1 MDLLYSKFID
11 TLTNICSRERHD
23 GILLSGGLDSSIL
36 AYHTKPDVA
45 ITIIANIDC
54 PDYFYSSLIEKKRYV
69 SNHQKIIIS
78 YIDLLTN
85 IETLIKDF
93 KTFDPIFLK
102 NSVVQLI
109 GLQKAKKLKIKSLVI
124 GDGSDEIFAG
134 YNFLHKYYFT
144 DKEKIKQKI
153 DFIIENMDFFSIKYS
168 NTIGIK
174 IFLPFLE
181 KEIIEFSKRIPL
193 EEKISKYNGIPY
205 GKFFLRKCYESI
217 LGKDIVWR
225 KKMALQDGS
234 GVSSMLESYIK
245 NNILVDDDE
254 YYKKIEKVKSEEGV
268 EIRNKEHLYYYKI
281 YRKFFRPPID
291 ESSRFDNNCVRKC
304 IYCNSLFKWKGNF
317 CKTCGGFPVFNP

>member
-1 MDLLYSKFID
+1 LDLLYSKFID
-11 TLTNICSRERHD
+11 TLTNICNRERHD

-45 ITIIANIDC
+45 ITIIVNIDC
-54 PDYFYSSLIEKKRYV
+54 PDYFYSSLIEKKKYV

-78 YIDLLTN
+78 YVDLLTN
-85 IETLIKDF
+85 IEILIKDF

-153 DFIIENMDFFSIKYS
+153 DFIIENMDFFSIKCS
-168 NTIGIK
+168 KTIGIK
-174 IFLPFLE
+174 IYLPFLE
-181 KEIIEFSKRIPL
+181 KEIIEFSKRISL
-193 EEKISKYNGIPY
+193 EEKISRYNGITF
-205 GKFFLRKCYESI
+205 GKFFLRKCYENI
-217 LGKDIVWR
+217 LGKEIVWR

-234 GVSSMLESYIK
+234 GVSMLENHIK
-245 NNILVDDDE
+245 NNLLADDNE
-254 YYKKIEKVKSEEGV
+254 YCKEIERVKSEEGV
-268 EIRNKEHLYYYKI
+268 QIRNKEHLYYYKL
-281 YRKFFRPPID
+281 YRKFFKPPID
-291 ESSRFDNNCVRKC
+291 ESSEFDKVVRKC
-304 IYCNSLFKWKGNF
+304 IYCNSIFKWKGIF
-317 CKTCGGFPVFNP
+317 CKTCGGFPVFNI